1 MKLKKIQIH
10 PMNSN
15 RTSLKFLA
23 SLVKTRY
30 ISIFPK

>member
-1 MKLKKIQIH
+1 MKLKNIQIH
-10 PMNSN
+10 LMNTN
-15 RTSLKFLA
+15 RTRLKFLA